1 MNRFWNF
8 AAVASLLA
16 FSSAPATAKAKEDV
30 PNTLSQGM
38 VQLMLRV
45 GETSQLQVID
55 AFGGPNITTIDASGS
70 EVWVYD
76 RHATIS
82 SDSSGGFSINMG
94 IGGGFGGALG
104 LGGLGF
110 GSKKSKSET
119 STRSMT
125 LIIKFDSRKVV
136 SDFKSRSSSF

>member
-1 MNRFWNF
+1 MSRSGYFV
-8 AAVASLLA
+8 AVASLL
-16 FSSAPATAKAKEDV
+16 SVGSAPAMAMAKDDA

-38 VQLMLRV
+38 VQLTLRV
-45 GETSQLQVID
+45 GETSQLQVIE
-55 AFGGPNITTIDASGS
+55 AFGGPNITTIDSSGS

-76 RHATIS
+76 RHATIA

-94 IGGGFGGALG
+94 IAGGLGGALG

-110 GSKKSKSET
+110 GSKKSKSEI

-125 LIIKFDSRKVV
+125 LIIKFDGKKVV